1 MAMIEITNLTVSY
14 GHQPVLANFS
24 ATFAPSTI
32 TAITGFNGS
41 GKSTLVSAIAR
52 DIEAAE
58 GSISFNGKSIAN
70 YTLKELSK
78 LRAVAS
84 QNHYYWLPYSV
95 EEILQLGNDE
105 VSTAAFTSVI
115 EKLAIT
121 PFLQQSV
128 TTLSGGQLQRVE
140 IARAF
145 LRETPVILLD
155 EPFASQDLESIAK
168 IESLMREA
176 RDAGR
181 TVIFVAHERFE
192 DLSWCDQV
200 INLNT

>member
-1 MAMIEITNLTVSY
+1 M
-14 GHQPVLANFS
+14 
-24 ATFAPSTI
+24 
-32 TAITGFNGS
+32 
-41 GKSTLVSAIAR
+41 
-52 DIEAAE
+52 
-58 GSISFNGKSIAN
+58 
-70 YTLKELSK
+70 
-78 LRAVAS
+78 
-84 QNHYYWLPYSV
+84 
-95 EEILQLGNDE
+95 
-105 VSTAAFTSVI
+105 
-115 EKLAIT
+115 
-121 PFLQQSV
+121 
-128 TTLSGGQLQRVE
+128 QRVE